1 MDLLIYCA
9 NFLYLAAYFVRDML
23 LLRVFSLLAVLCLIG
38 YFASRKELLV
48 TVIAWNLVFA
58 LVNTVHVTRLSWQR
72 LNEVRG
78 ARASVETR

>member
-9 NFLYLAAYFVRDML
+9 NSLYLAAYFVRDML

-58 LVNTVHVTRLSWQR
+58 LLNTVHVTRLALQR

-78 ARASVETR
+78 ARVSAETR